1 MDQLSTVLVTV
12 IVLAVLFALLRRGW
26 RTRVRRQSG
35 RPRGSRSASPGSWSR
50 ACT

>member
-1 MDQLSTVLVTV
+1 MDQLSTVLVMV

-35 RPRGSRSASPGSWSR
+35 IAAPAAPPEGIEER
-50 ACT
+50 